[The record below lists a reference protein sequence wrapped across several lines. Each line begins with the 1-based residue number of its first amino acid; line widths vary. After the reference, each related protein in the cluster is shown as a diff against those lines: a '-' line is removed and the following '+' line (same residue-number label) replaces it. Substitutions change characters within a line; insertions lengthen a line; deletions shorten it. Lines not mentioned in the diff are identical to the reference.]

1 MTKPGDPIIE
11 VAGVTKSFAVRRG
24 RWRQHKDVVIAV
36 SDLDLSIGRGDLVG
50 YIGPNGAGKST
61 TIKMLTGILV
71 PTSGEIRVS
80 GVDPQ
85 RHRVEMARNIG
96 VVFGQRTQLWWDLPL
111 ADSFD
116 LLRHV
121 YRVPA
126 QRHRENLGTFVE
138 LLDLGPLLDVPV
150 RQLSLGQRVR
160 GEITAALLHDP
171 SVVYLDEPTIG
182 LDLVSKSRVREFL
195 AHINTEREV
204 TIMLTTHDLGDVEH
218 LCRRLVVIDHG
229 RLVYDGTLDELKTRY
244 APHRTVVADLAE
256 PADALRVPRAEV
268 VQVQGP
274 RQWIRFH
281 QDQTTA
287 AEVVSA
293 IAAQASLRDLTVEEP
308 SIEDVIR
315 QIYGGAA
322 PETEGPGGSS
332 STTDPGT
339 NPNRA

>member
-1 MTKPGDPIIE
+1 MKAPAEPLIQ
-11 VAGVTKSFAVRRG
+11 VTDVSKDFAVRRG
-24 RWRQHKDVVIAV
+24 RWRQQRQVVNAV
-36 SDLDLSIGRGDLVG
+36 TDLNLTINRGDLIG

-71 PTSGEIRVS
+71 PSRGQIRVG

-85 RHRVEMARNIG
+85 RHRVAMARTIG

-111 ADSFD
+111 RDSFD

-121 YRVPA
+121 YRVPER
-126 QRHRENLGTFVE
+126 RHRENLDTFVA
-138 LLDLGPLLDVPV
+138 LLDLEPLLAVPV

-171 SVVYLDEPTIG
+171 AVVYLDEPTIG

-195 AHINTEREV
+195 GRINAERDV

-229 RLVYDGTLDELKTRY
+229 RLVYDGNLDELKARY
-244 APHRTVVADLAE
+244 APHRTVIADLVE
-256 PADALRVPRAEV
+256 PGEPLRVPHAEV
-268 VQVQGP
+268 TQVQGP
-274 RQWIRFH
+274 RQWIRFR

-287 AEVVSA
+287 AEVVSS
-293 IAAQASLRDLTVEEP
+293 IGAQAALRDLTVEEP

-315 QIYGGAA
+315 HIYGA
-322 PETEGPGGSS
+322 PQSDRDGGSS
-332 STTDPGT
+332 STTAPGA
-339 NPNRA
+339 NPSRS

>member
-1 MTKPGDPIIE
+1 MNRPAEPIIQVSE
-11 VAGVTKSFAVRRG
+11 VTKRFAVRRG
-24 RWRQHKDVVIAV
+24 RWRQKRHVVTAV
-36 SDLDLSIGRGDLVG
+36 SDLNLTINTGELIG

-71 PTSGEIRVS
+71 PTQGEIRVR

-85 RHRVEMARNIG
+85 RHRVTMARNIG

-111 ADSFD
+111 RDSFD

-121 YRVPA
+121 YRVPER
-126 QRHRENLGTFVE
+126 RHRENLDTFVE
-138 LLDLGPLLDVPV
+138 LLDLEPLLAVPV

-171 SVVYLDEPTIG
+171 AVVYLDEPTIG

-195 AHINTEREV
+195 ARINTERQV

-218 LCRRLVVIDHG
+218 LCRRLVVIDQG
-229 RLVYDGTLDELKTRY
+229 KLVYDGDLEELKARY
-244 APHRTVVADLAE
+244 APHRTVVADLVE
-256 PADALRVPRAEV
+256 PAGPLQVPNAEV
-268 VQVQGP
+268 TQVQGP
-274 RQWIRFH
+274 RQWIRFR

-287 AEVVSA
+287 AEVVSS
-293 IAAQASLRDLTVEEP
+293 IAAQSALRDLTVEEP

-315 QIYGGAA
+315 HIYGAGGGA
-322 PETEGPGGSS
+322 PGGGSS
-332 STTDPGT
+332 STTAPGV
-339 NPNRA
+339 NPSRA

>member
-1 MTKPGDPIIE
+1 MTQPGDPIIQVRE
-11 VAGVTKSFAVRRG
+11 VTKTFAVRRG
-24 RWRQHKDVVIAV
+24 RWRQQRHLVTAV
-36 SDLDLSIGRGDLVG
+36 AGLNLTINRGDLIG

-71 PTSGEIRVS
+71 PSEGEIRVG

-85 RHRVEMARNIG
+85 RHRVAMARNIG

-111 ADSFD
+111 LDSFD

-121 YRVPA
+121 YRVPE
-126 QRHRENLGTFVE
+126 QRHRQNLDTFVE
-138 LLDLGPLLDVPV
+138 LLDLGPLLSVPV

-171 SVVYLDEPTIG
+171 AVVYLDEPTIG
-182 LDLVSKSRVREFL
+182 LDLVSKSRVRDFL
-195 AHINTEREV
+195 AHINAERQV

-229 RLVYDGTLDELKTRY
+229 RLVYDGTLDELKARY
-244 APHRTVVADLAE
+244 APYRTVVADLVE
-256 PADALRVPRAEV
+256 PGPPLQVPMAEV
-268 VQVQGP
+268 TQVQGP
-274 RQWIRFH
+274 RQWIRFR
-281 QDQTTA
+281 QEQTTA

-293 IAAQASLRDLTVEEP
+293 IAAQAPLRDLTVEEP

-315 QIYGGAA
+315 QIYGAHDSRGDR
-322 PETEGPGGSS
+322 P
-332 STTDPGT
+332 
-339 NPNRA
+339 